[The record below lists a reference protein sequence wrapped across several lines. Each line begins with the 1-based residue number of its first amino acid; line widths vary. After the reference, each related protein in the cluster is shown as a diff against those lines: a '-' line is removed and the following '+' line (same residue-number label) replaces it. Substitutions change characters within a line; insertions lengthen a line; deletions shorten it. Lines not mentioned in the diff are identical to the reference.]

1 MTRRLLIIGLVA
13 LHFCGLANAVEILR
27 WDRIPIALPLIVGQE
42 RIVFVDQN
50 VRVGLPRNLVD
61 KLRVQSTGGALYLL
75 AKEPIEPTRLQ
86 LQNMNSGEIM
96 LVDIIA
102 TVGKPNQVASEP
114 AKIVAGDSPAPR
126 YGQVNAKPTSNHS
139 TSSTA
144 QASAQAEEDEDA
156 PKPRRET
163 PLPVVMTRYAAQ
175 MLYAPLRTVEP
186 VEGIAQINLKRG
198 LDLTT
203 LMPILPVE
211 ASALGSWRFSVC
223 FAEGIRLDI
232 DHRRRFITLINPT
245 GPIDSLGIGRIEG
258 IGESITVH
266 LISGGAKGFHCEE
279 SGHAGLI
286 EADGTIHLT
295 LKSGL
300 ELVARFF
307 SEASEGD
314 EAFPDCSSQ
323 CKLNCEERD

>member
-1 MTRRLLIIGLVA
+1 MIRRRLIIGLLT
-13 LHFCGLANAVEILR
+13 LHFCGLSNAVEILR
-27 WDRIPIALPLIVGQE
+27 WDRIPLALPLIIGQE

-102 TVGKPNQVASEP
+102 TVGKPNQAAPEP
-114 AKIVAGDSPAPR
+114 VKIVAGENPATR
-126 YGQVNAKPTSNHS
+126 YGQVSSKPTGSRAAAPTVQ
-139 TSSTA
+139 TSV
-144 QASAQAEEDEDA
+144 QSADEDP

-186 VEGIAQINLKRG
+186 VDGIAQVNLKRG

-203 LMPILPVE
+203 LLPTLPVGS
-211 ASALGSWRFSVC
+211 SALGSWR
-223 FAEGIRLDI
+223 LDEYWVTAVKLRNTSSQ
-232 DHRRRFITLINPT
+232 HLTLDPRDLMGDFVT
-245 GPIDSLGIGRIEG
+245 ATFQHPYL
-258 IGESITVH
+258 
-266 LISGGAKGFHCEE
+266 GAKGDASDTTTVYLVTRGHGLAESLLPVAVSQIDPKGGRREE
-279 SGHAGLI
+279 
-286 EADGTIHLT
+286 
-295 LKSGL
+295 
-300 ELVARFF
+300 
-307 SEASEGD
+307 
-314 EAFPDCSSQ
+314 
-323 CKLNCEERD
+323 